1 MKYLVILFLCLGFG
15 NSEKLEIIRCT
26 SQEWAGGLRESGYGI
41 NYELTLK
48 TKAASGQLSIGDLW
62 IGDTR
67 LKVRVI
73 ADPSNLQNKAF
84 AKGSQLIL
92 KAGITYRPDAQGKI
106 TDSVTD
112 SIKKPFNFKGEGLL
126 VYTYKGHKSYLKIA
140 EFKKLEK
147 IIYP

>member
-1 MKYLVILFLCLGFG
+1 MKYLLILLLCLGFG
-15 NSEKLEIIRCT
+15 SEKLEVIRCT

-48 TKAASGQLSIGDLW
+48 TKATSSQLSIDDLW
-62 IGDTR
+62 VGDSR

-73 ADPSNLQNKAF
+73 ADPANLQSKTF
-84 AKGSQLIL
+84 AKGSQIVI
-92 KAGITYRPDAQGKI
+92 KAGITYRPDAQGRI
-106 TDSVTD
+106 AEPVTD

-126 VYTYKGHKSYLKIA
+126 VYTYKGHKTYLKIA